1 MSIIL
6 SEKEKTVLMV
16 NGYIYGFQKYLSN
29 EIKRWT
35 CNKKICKAYL
45 KTNLIDEI
53 MFDVS
58 NIIHTC
64 TKDSA
69 KKINTQALSNH
80 LKRKAVEQHSESISK
95 LFHEHILQHNV
106 SKNIY

>member
-1 MSIIL
+1 MSLIL
-6 SEKEKTVLMV
+6 SKKGKTVLMV
-16 NGYIYGFQKYLSN
+16 NGYKYGCQKYLAN

-53 MFDVS
+53 MFHVS

-64 TKDSA
+64 TKDS
-69 KKINTQALSNH
+69 KK
-80 LKRKAVEQHSESISK
+80 KK
-95 LFHEHILQHNV
+95 LID
-106 SKNIY
+106 KY